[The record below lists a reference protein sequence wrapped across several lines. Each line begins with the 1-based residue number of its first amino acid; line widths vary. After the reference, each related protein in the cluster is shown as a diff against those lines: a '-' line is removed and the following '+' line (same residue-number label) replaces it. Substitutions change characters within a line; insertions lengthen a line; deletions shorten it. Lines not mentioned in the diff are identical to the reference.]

1 MAKNITRT
9 IRTLEGTVLLTNI
22 EKRSI
27 VEEKFRIPYTSDP
40 VGYLKERRETGNEIV
55 TAVVDT
61 QTVDKVYAM
70 PVEAFIEYGFV
81 VCGHAA
87 GNSEGIDE

>member
-9 IRTLEGTVLLTNI
+9 IRTIEGTVLLANI

-27 VEEKFRIPYTSDP
+27 VEEHFRIPYTSDP

-70 PVEAFIEYGFV
+70 PVEAFMEYGFV
-81 VCGHAA
+81 VCGYAA
-87 GNSEGIDE
+87 GNSEDIDE